1 MKATHKVVI
10 LEDDIV
16 LANILK
22 QKVNA
27 IDGFSCVFTFS
38 NPQEYFSAKPAT
50 DIMLL
55 DVVMPV
61 MSGLDAIETILQ
73 FFPDASIIMN
83 TIKDDSETIMTALKK
98 GAVAYIDK
106 QSFDFN
112 LQIVLH
118 AVANGGAYMTPKI
131 ARKVFQHFQK
141 PAPKIGVLT
150 KREMDVTNG
159 ILEGLSYKLIAHKY
173 DISIDTVRMN
183 IRSIYKK
190 LNINSKSQLF
200 HMSKM

>member
-1 MKATHKVVI
+1 MKPSLTVVI

-27 IDGFSCVFTFS
+27 IEGFSCVFTFS
-38 NPQEYFSAKPAT
+38 NPQEYFKVKPDT

-55 DVVMPV
+55 DIVMPA
-61 MSGLDAIETILQ
+61 MNGLDAIEPILQ
-73 FFPDASIIMN
+73 LFPNASIIMN
-83 TIKDDSETIMTALKK
+83 TIKDDSETIMDALKK

-112 LQIVLH
+112 LDIVLH
-118 AVANGGAYMTPKI
+118 AVSNGGAYMTPKI
-131 ARKVFQHFQK
+131 ARKVFLHFQK
-141 PAPKIGVLT
+141 PTPKIGILT

-190 LNINSKSQLF
+190 LHINSKSQLF
-200 HMSKM
+200 NISKF